1 MADGRP
7 NTVIKLAKPGK
18 LADAVQRLFKDA
30 LVLLPEKERQSTDA
44 STLAYLRERLHLSDF
59 SRWKKGSLKYDK
71 RRSGRPSEVRY
82 TPLEFTKRLISLLKG
97 DIYFED
103 SDKERERVDRKL
115 AKDLVQHW
123 KRPQAPED
131 ADDILVLLAAHQK
144 MIAEEIARLVA
155 ESKGA
160 ERNSIALAAANVRQ
174 VAPIDNRVPFDQDRG
189 TNGLRA
195 TDAHHREA
203 GEDLIE
209 AEAFGSVRD
218 RKWNSVAPVIRI
230 CVTPLGTL
238 SPRPVNLLMP
248 LGVSRLAAVA
258 VTIGVDAGWLAENL
272 GNVESMLARIE
283 GEPYAPRAWHVGSPT
298 SWGAGGARGAVWE
311 VTDGT
316 SVEEIWRAL
325 TIAFGRPHGGCGN
338 VVVMALAEGSQATAR
353 KLAEISVKAGM
364 ARGSSGPASVP
375 IYLWQRG
382 EPEASA
388 DVHLL
393 SRIRHCVETGTCDD
407 RSTDVRT
414 VFRMRLYAAAT
425 LVSEWDSADGE
436 QIRLH
441 DLSLLAADNSNLP
454 DSLDEMRAV
463 DLIARIPSNQNL
475 LYALPFLPV
484 SEGLISALATA
495 PELTRAV
502 AGLLTPAEMQARRPA
517 WRRPVAEGYRPAPAL
532 APTLAG

>member
-1 MADGRP
+1 MADSKT
-7 NTVIKLAKPGK
+7 NTRIKFPTPGK
-18 LADAVQRLFKDA
+18 LADAVQRLFEDA
-30 LVLLPEKERQSTDA
+30 LVLLKNEERKGTDA
-44 STLAYLRERLHLSDF
+44 KTLDYLRERLRLFDF
-59 SRWKKGSLKYDK
+59 SRWKNGSVKYDK
-71 RRSGRPSEVRY
+71 RRGRRNRVRY

-97 DIYFED
+97 EIYFEALD
-103 SDKERERVDRKL
+103 SASVRDRKL
-115 AKDLVQHW
+115 AKDLVRHW
-123 KRPQAPED
+123 KRTDAPEVVD
-131 ADDILVLLAAHQK
+131 NILVLLQAHQQK
-144 MIAEEIARLVA
+144 IDDEIARLVA
-155 ESKGA
+155 ESMGA
-160 ERNSIALAAANVRQ
+160 ERTSIAMAAAIARQ
-174 VAPIDNRVPFDQDRG
+174 VAPIDSRVPFDQDRG

-209 AEAFGSVRD
+209 AEAFGSDRD
-218 RKWNSVAPVIRI
+218 RKCNSAAPVIRI

-238 SPRPVNLLMP
+238 NPRPVNLLIP

-283 GEPYAPRAWHVGSPT
+283 GEPYATRVWHVGSPT

-325 TIAFGRPHGGCGN
+325 TIAFGRPHGACGN
-338 VVVMALAEGSQATAR
+338 VVVMALAEGAQATAR
-353 KLAEISVKAGM
+353 KLVDVSVEAGM
-364 ARGSSGPASVP
+364 ARGSSGAASVP
-375 IYLWQRG
+375 IYHWRRG

-393 SRIRHCVETGTCDD
+393 GRIRHCVETGTCDD

-414 VFRMRLYAAAT
+414 VFKMRLHAAAT
-425 LVSEWDSADGE
+425 LASEWDSADGE